1 MKYLLFTLI
10 LLFLAE
16 SNAQVSSLSEELIHS
31 TIRIECQY
39 LLKDNSGKAILKN
52 GTGSGFIFSFKMNE
66 SDSTTIPVIVT
77 NKHVIQNA
85 VKGKFLFTKKD
96 SIGNP
101 IYGEKEIFEI
111 SNFQQYWL
119 AHPDPNIDLCI
130 MPIAPILNQSIKN
143 NKPIYYR
150 NFEESLIP
158 KKEVWDSFTAL
169 EDILMIGYP
178 IGLWDSKNNL
188 PIIRKGQT
196 ATPMKIDY
204 LGKPEFL
211 LDIPAFPGSSGSP
224 VILYNQGSY
233 GTDKGLTIG
242 SRLYLVGILYAG
254 PMYNAKGT
262 GEITIHNLPVNVTT
276 TTGVPINIGVSIKSN
291 LLLDF
296 KTELQKLLKN

>member
-1 MKYLLFTLI
+1 M
-10 LLFLAE
+10 AE
-16 SNAQVSSLSEELIHS
+16 SNAQVSFSEQLIHS

-39 LLKDNSGKAILKN
+39 LLKEGNGKAISKN

-85 VKGKFLFTKKD
+85 VKGKFLFTKQD
-96 SIGNP
+96 SVGNP

-111 SNFQQYWL
+111 PNFQRYWL
-119 AHPDPNIDLCI
+119 AHPNPNIDLCI
-130 MPIAPILNQSIKN
+130 MPIAPILNQSIKK
-143 NKPIYYR
+143 NKPIY
-150 NFEESLIP
+150 FKSFDESLIP

-169 EDILMIGYP
+169 EDIIMIGYP

-204 LGKPEFL
+204 LGKSEFL

-224 VILYNQGSY
+224 VLLYNQGFY
-233 GTDKGLTIG
+233 GIDTGLSIG

-262 GEITIHNLPVNVTT
+262 GEIKIHNLPINVET

-296 KTELQKLLKN
+296 KTELQKVLKN

>member
-1 MKYLLFTLI
+1 MKNLIFILI
-10 LLFLAE
+10 LLFMTE
-16 SNAQVSSLSEELIHS
+16 SNGQVNSLSEELIHS

-39 LLKDNSGKAILKN
+39 SLKDSNGKIISTN
-52 GTGSGFIFSFKMNE
+52 GTGSGFIFSFKLNE

-85 VKGKFLFTKKD
+85 IKGKFLFTKKD

-101 IYGEKEIFEI
+101 IYGEKETIEVN
-111 SNFQQYWL
+111 NFQQYWL
-119 AHPDPNIDLCI
+119 AHPDPSVDLCI

-143 NKPIYYR
+143 NKPIYYK
-150 NFEESLIP
+150 NFDENLIP

-178 IGLWDSKNNL
+178 IGLWDSKNNI

-204 LGKPEFL
+204 QGKSEFL
-211 LDIPAFPGSSGSP
+211 IDIPAFPGSSGSP
-224 VILYNQGSY
+224 IILYNQGSY
-233 GTDKGLTIG
+233 ATDTGISLGT
-242 SRLYLVGILYAG
+242 RLYLVGILYAG
-254 PMYNAKGT
+254 PIYNAKGT
-262 GEITIHNLPVNVTT
+262 GEITIHNLPINITT
-276 TTGVPINIGVSIKSN
+276 STGVPINIGVSIKSY

-296 KTELQKLLKN
+296 KKELKKLLKN

>member
-1 MKYLLFTLI
+1 MTELN
-10 LLFLAE
+10 
-16 SNAQVSSLSEELIHS
+16 SQVTSLSEQLIHS

-39 LLKDNSGKAILKN
+39 AIKDSNGKIITSK
-52 GTGSGFIFSFKMNE
+52 GTGSGFIFNFKLNE
-66 SDSTTIPVIVT
+66 TDSTTIPVIVS

-85 VKGKFLFTKKD
+85 VKGKFHFTRED
-96 SIGNP
+96 SVGNP
-101 IYGEKEIFEI
+101 IYGEKEIIEI
-111 SNFQQYWL
+111 TNFQQYWL
-119 AHPDPNIDLCI
+119 GHPDSKIDLCI

-143 NKPIYYR
+143 NKSIYYKWLDE
-150 NFEESLIP
+150 NLIP
-158 KKEVWDSFTAL
+158 EKKVWDSFTAL

-204 LGKPEFL
+204 QGKKEFL

-224 VILYNQGSY
+224 VLLYNQGSY
-233 GTDKGLTIG
+233 STDTGLNIGT
-242 SRLYLVGILYAG
+242 RLYLVGILYAG
-254 PMYNAKGT
+254 PTYNAKGT
-262 GEITIHNLPVNVTT
+262 GKIIIHNLPVNLST

-296 KTELQKLLKN
+296 KTELKKLLKN